1 MTTHELESTPQS
13 LCLFCVHGN
22 FLKEKRRTSN
32 KERKLGDRFFPT
44 VFPVAI
50 LICGKKVSGGG
61 LAWSAKENLGR
72 SFREAL
78 SFCFQV
84 LERLTSGRQKKK
96 SHLLSQNR
104 DPGPSLQQ
112 EGCEQTGGKTSHPP
126 ENWYRLAF
134 IAVTY
139 INKGGAP
146 SLKCVERILTSVDT
160 GKSSM
165 SNDLLAAPTTL
176 QAMRG
181 AQMLSSV

>member
-13 LCLFCVHGN
+13 LCLFCVHGD

-50 LICGKKVSGGG
+50 LICGKNLVGVGLLGLQKRIWEGVSERHSVSAFRYLKGLHQGG
-61 LAWSAKENLGR
+61 
-72 SFREAL
+72 
-78 SFCFQV
+78 
-84 LERLTSGRQKKK
+84 KKK

-112 EGCEQTGGKTSHPP
+112 EGCGQTGGKTSHPP
-126 ENWYRLAF
+126 ENWHRLAF

-146 SLKCVERILTSVDT
+146 SLKCVERILTSADT